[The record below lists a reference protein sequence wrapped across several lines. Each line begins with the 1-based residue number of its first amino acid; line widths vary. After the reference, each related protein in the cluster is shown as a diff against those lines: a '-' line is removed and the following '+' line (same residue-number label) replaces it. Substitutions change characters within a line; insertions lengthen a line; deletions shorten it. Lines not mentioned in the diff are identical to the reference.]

1 MLPRYIYILY
11 ILYNILYILFI
22 YIYYLYI
29 YIYWYDMI
37 WYDMIWLDMIWYD
50 MIWYV
55 CVRTYYGL
63 SLLPTYQLTNWP
75 GYLLQIRLSIIRCT
89 YPKSQSKHF
98 RCGLLSRSDQNK
110 HKKMNSM
117 NAVWI
122 VWTARWKQNSDAH
135 WIPWTWVCKPCTCTA
150 LSDFPLEGIKGHEF
164 CPESQN
170 SGSKCQ
176 LLRDKPSCRYKLWHP
191 AKDSKVIFEQLEQRP
206 KDSHRITCYRHLPPI
221 SSHFEPPEGVVE
233 SPGQRWR

>member
-1 MLPRYIYILY
+1 MIWYDTIR
-11 ILYNILYILFI
+11 
-22 YIYYLYI
+22 
-29 YIYWYDMI
+29 YDMI
-37 WYDMIWLDMIWYD
+37 WYGMVWCDMIWYDMIWYD

-55 CVRTYYGL
+55 CMRTYHGL
-63 SLLPTYQLTNWP
+63 SLLPTYQLTNWA

-176 LLRDKPSCRYKLWHP
+176 HSIQPSKRQLLRDKPSCRYKLWHP

-206 KDSHRITCYRHLPPI
+206 KDSH
-221 SSHFEPPEGVVE
+221 G
-233 SPGQRWR
+233 